1 MKIVHVASELYPF
14 VKTGG
19 LADAIAAQAK
29 ALAGFGHDV
38 AAIIPAYRHIL
49 NHPDFAAAEPEFE
62 VRVELGGETMRGDV
76 LKLRLNSR
84 ETIYAIRRDEY
95 FDRQFLYGVGNRDY
109 EDNAERFIFFGK
121 AVIEVLRRGALK
133 ADVVHCHDWQAALV
147 PVLLRAA
154 EQRLDETL
162 ALSTV
167 LTIHNIAFQGVF
179 PARTFALTG
188 LPGEFFSVEGLE
200 YYGQVSL
207 LKAGIVFVDR
217 IVTVSPNYSREIRT
231 AQFGCG
237 LEGVVGA
244 RAADLSGILNG
255 IDTDVWDPA
264 TDAMLPANYTAQDLS
279 GKTTCRVQ
287 LLKDCGFD
295 SASKAPVFGM
305 VCRLTEQ
312 KGIDLVI
319 AVHEFFVETPAHLV
333 VLGRGDAHLE
343 KALRALAEEHPQ
355 HICAVSR
362 LDEPMSHLIEAGAD
376 FFLMPS
382 IFEPCGL
389 NQMYSQHYGTV
400 PVVTRV
406 GGLVDS
412 VIDIADDPVKGTGV
426 IVDPD
431 KASVRKALARAVALF
446 QDPARMQQV
455 RLRAMRQDYSW
466 KRIARTYEA
475 LYQEIV

>member
-29 ALAGFGHDV
+29 ALASFGHDV
-38 AAIIPAYRHIL
+38 VVIIPAYRHIL

-62 VRVELGGETMRGDV
+62 VRVEMGDDTMRGEV
-76 LKLRLNSR
+76 IKLQLSAR

-95 FDRQFLYGVGNRDY
+95 FDRQYLYGVGNRDY
-109 EDNAERFIFFGK
+109 EDNAERFIFFCQ
-121 AVIEVLRRGALK
+121 AVIQVLRRAGLK
-133 ADVVHCHDWQAALV
+133 ADVVHCHDWQAGLV
-147 PVLLRAA
+147 PVVLRAA

-179 PARTFALTG
+179 PARAFALTG
-188 LPGEFFSVEGLE
+188 LPDEFFSVEGLE
-200 YYGQVSL
+200 YYGQVNL

-217 IVTVSPNYSREIRT
+217 LVTVSPNYSSEIRT
-231 AQFGCG
+231 PQFGCG

-264 TDAMLPANYTAQDLS
+264 TDTLLPANYSVGDLS
-279 GKTTCRVQ
+279 GKAACRAQ
-287 LLKDCGFD
+287 LLKTCGFKPG
-295 SASKAPVFGM
+295 SKAPVFGM

-312 KGIDLVI
+312 KGIDLII
-319 AVHEFFVETPAHLV
+319 AAHDFFVEEPAHLV
-333 VLGRGDAHLE
+333 VLGHGDAHFE
-343 KALRALAEEHPQ
+343 KVLHALADENPAHL
-355 HICAVSR
+355 CVVSR

-412 VIDIADDPVKGTGV
+412 VIDIEEDPARGTGI

-431 KASVRKALARAVALF
+431 AASVRKALTRASALYKD
-446 QDPARMQQV
+446 QSRLEQI
-455 RLRAMRQDYSW
+455 RLRTMRQDYSW
-466 KRIARTYEA
+466 KRVARSYEA